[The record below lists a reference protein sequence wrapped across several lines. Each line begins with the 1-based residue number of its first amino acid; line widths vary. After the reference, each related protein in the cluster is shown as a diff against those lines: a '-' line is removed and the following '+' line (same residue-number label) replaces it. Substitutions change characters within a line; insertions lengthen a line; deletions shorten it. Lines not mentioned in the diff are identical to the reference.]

1 MQAIVLALSASL
13 SWGLADFFGPLQG
26 RKLGVL
32 RTLVYIE
39 LAGLVVIALIVV
51 LRGAGPKSDMALL
64 AIPAAISGTLGL
76 FAYYG
81 GIAVGAI
88 SIVAPIAG
96 VSAVVPVI
104 VGIAS
109 GESPSALQVAGMASA
124 LIGVFLAAREPGREG
139 EKKLAAG
146 VGLAV
151 LAAIG
156 FGGYFP
162 FMHAAGNA
170 DYWWASLIFR
180 MASTGVI
187 LVAVAVQRP
196 ALGVSAR
203 ILPWLALIGLGDM
216 FGNLLYA
223 AASTSGLVSVTSVL
237 ASLYPIVTVVLAR
250 IILSERVARSQEAGI
265 ALTLAGVAL
274 ISAG

>member
-1 MQAIVLALSASL
+1 MEAIVLALGASL
-13 SWGLADFFGPLQG
+13 TWGLADFFGPLQG
-26 RKLGVL
+26 RKLGAL
-32 RTLVYIE
+32 RTLVYVQ
-39 LAGLVVIALIVV
+39 LGGLLGIAVIVTV
-51 LRGAGPKSDMALL
+51 RGQGPHDAVALL

-76 FAYYG
+76 FAYYR

-96 VSAVVPVI
+96 ISAVLPVI

-109 GESPSALQVAGMASA
+109 GESPSPLQLAGIGCA
-124 LIGVFLAAREPGREG
+124 LIGVFLAAREPGRTEARF
-139 EKKLAAG
+139 AAG
-146 VGLAV
+146 AGLAL

-162 FMHAAGNA
+162 FMHAAGDA
-170 DYWWASLIFR
+170 DPWWASLIFR
-180 MASTGVI
+180 LASTSVI
-187 LVAVAVQRP
+187 LAAVAVQRP
-196 ALGVSAR
+196 SLRVPAR
-203 ILPWLALIGLGDM
+203 LLPWLALIGFGDM
-216 FGNLLYA
+216 FGNLLFA

-250 IILSERVARSQEAGI
+250 ILLHEKVARSQEGGI
-265 ALTLAGVAL
+265 VLTLAGVAL